1 MKANN
6 ELKIINSQLNET
18 IEKLNSEITNL
29 TEQVEFFRG
38 EYDNLEQYLRMI
50 GLEVEGK
57 LKLLFKDLIYMTLI
71 LNNN

>member
-57 LKLLFKDLIYMTLI
+57 LELLFKDLIYMTLI